1 MYTKTV
7 HSNLDKEKN
16 GYEAR
21 DQLLYGLAI
30 YSEGLDSCQGSL
42 VWHQHEATWE
52 QGPTRALV
60 SFTLGLIKKLFVSYN
75 HTLII
80 FYFKKPY
87 PSFFS
92 ALPTPDQRKTCIKHT
107 FLTKKKNP
115 PKIYI
120 IDLPTLFIFWTVTGN
135 KFFFLGLKE
144 KPDRQHELS
153 TNFGL
158 AI

>member
-42 VWHQHEATWE
+42 VWHRHEATWE

-60 SFTLGLIKKLFVSYN
+60 SFTLGLIKKLFVSCN
-75 HTLII
+75 HTLIS
-80 FYFKKPY
+80 FYFKKTY
-87 PSFFS
+87 PSVFS

-115 PKIYI
+115 PKYI
-120 IDLPTLFIFWTVTGN
+120 
-135 KFFFLGLKE
+135 
-144 KPDRQHELS
+144 LS
-153 TNFGL
+153 TYLPYLFFGPLQETNNFFSRP
-158 AI
+158 